1 MNFDKNTSKRIED
14 IVQCDSVEHIQ
25 YEQCEK
31 LKHVCRV
38 MKRNDYEE
46 LSESEALR
54 IASTL
59 QIESAKIRAMY
70 KLNDMDLLER
80 IAFDVKIQTVGG

>member
-1 MNFDKNTSKRIED
+1 MNFDQNTSRKLED
-14 IVQCDSVEHIQ
+14 IVHCDSVEHIQ
-25 YEQCEK
+25 YEQSEK
-31 LKHVCRV
+31 LKHICRV
-38 MKRNDYEE
+38 LKRNDYEE

-70 KLNDMDLLER
+70 KLNDKDFIER
-80 IAFDVKIQTVGG
+80 IAFDMKLQSIGG